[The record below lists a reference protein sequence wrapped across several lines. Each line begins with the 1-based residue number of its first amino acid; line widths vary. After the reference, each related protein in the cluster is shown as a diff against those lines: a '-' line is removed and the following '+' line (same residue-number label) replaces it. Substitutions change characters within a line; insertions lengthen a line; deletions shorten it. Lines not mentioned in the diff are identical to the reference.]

1 MSYQVLAR
9 KYRPKNFETLVGQ
22 EHVVRALTHALA
34 SGRLHHAYLFTGTRG
49 VGKTTLSRIL
59 AKSLN
64 CIGPDGNG
72 GITPTPCGVCE
83 ACTAI
88 DAGRFVDYIEMDA
101 ASNRGV
107 DEMAQM
113 LEQAVYAPS
122 NARFKVYMIDEVHM
136 LTNHAFN
143 SMLKTLEEPPEH
155 VKFILATT
163 DPQKIPVT
171 VLSRC
176 LQFNLKQMPPGHII
190 SHLENILG
198 QEGITFEQPALR
210 LLAAGAHGSMRDAL
224 SLTDQAIAY
233 AAGEVTL
240 DAVQG
245 MLGALDQSYLIRLLD
260 ALAAQDGADL
270 LAVADEMATRSLS
283 YNGALQDLGTLLHRI
298 ALAQTVPAALPQDLP
313 EYADVVR
320 LAAAFDAEEVQLYY
334 QIAVHGRNELG
345 LAPDEY
351 AGFSMTLLRMLAFR
365 PGVGGA
371 EGQPAAAPALS
382 RPAAVAAAR
391 AAAAAPPARAA
402 AHVQASHASVTPP
415 AVMAGAAAV
424 MARGEMPVRAPAAS
438 HGTAGA
444 STGASGLAASASSST
459 HGNTAGGMAPSAT
472 TPPKPMT
479 LAEASAQAQGRAPT
493 APDAMPGAAPVPTSP
508 ATSSPTSPA
517 TSTATSA
524 PTSTATSSPQF
535 AAAPQSP
542 ASQDAASATLATL
555 AAQVEAAHSAHLEPV
570 PAAALAAHAVAQAAP
585 AVSAAPAASISP
597 ARAALNAALEA
608 ARAASKPG
616 ARAYGG
622 GPSASAAAAA
632 TATSANQS
640 PGAEPATSPSR
651 AAAAGH
657 AAAPSQPQS
666 PNASHGAP
674 SGSGTASAAKSAA
687 TSSATSAAASASTF
701 APTSSAASPMASA
714 QSAAPSRTAPW
725 EDMPPAAS
733 MGGDAHAAVLEA
745 PVRQVAPQ
753 AQPAR
758 QATPVAAPQRAP
770 AAQPAQQQADDED
783 DLPPWVTE
791 FSDDSAIAQSMPAQQ
806 DYAPAAHSPSQPS
819 SHGQP
824 ARAAYGQPAGAA
836 QAQPHSANQG
846 QPHNASNGGAQQ
858 QAPAQQGYA
867 DDAQAFVAPA
877 RAAPGPAKAP
887 YAYVIT
893 PVPELDWDGNW
904 PAVAAALPLRG
915 VAQQLAMQ
923 AELISCGIDGNAA
936 VFKVRVPIETWRTPG
951 NVEKLTLAL
960 TERFG
965 RAVRVDTELGAV
977 WYTASAEAQAH
988 RAACQ
993 RAAEDTVANDPFV
1006 NSMIREFDAWVVP
1019 GSIVPPPAA
1028 SASAP
1033 S

>member
-22 EHVVRALTHALA
+22 EHVVRALTHALH

-64 CIGPDGNG
+64 CVGPDGNG

-107 DEMAQM
+107 DEMAQL

-190 SHLENILG
+190 GHLDNILG
-198 QEGITFEQPALR
+198 QEGISFEAPALR

-233 AAGEVTL
+233 AAGAVTL

-298 ALAQTVPAALPQDLP
+298 ALAQTVPAALPEDLP
-313 EYADVVR
+313 EHADIVR

-371 EGQPAAAPALS
+371 EGQPAAAPAMS
-382 RPAAVAAAR
+382 RSGAVAAAR
-391 AAAAAPPARAA
+391 AAAAPPARAA
-402 AHVQASHASVTPP
+402 AHMQASHASVTPA
-415 AVMAGAAAV
+415 AVVAGAAAA
-424 MARGEMPVRAPAAS
+424 MARNEASAPAPAAFAAPAAATPS
-438 HGTAGA
+438 
-444 STGASGLAASASSST
+444 ASAMPPAMST
-459 HGNTAGGMAPSAT
+459 PAAPSA
-472 TPPKPMT
+472 
-479 LAEASAQAQGRAPT
+479 
-493 APDAMPGAAPVPTSP
+493 MPV
-508 ATSSPTSPA
+508 
-517 TSTATSA
+517 
-524 PTSTATSSPQF
+524 
-535 AAAPQSP
+535 
-542 ASQDAASATLATL
+542 
-555 AAQVEAAHSAHLEPV
+555 H
-570 PAAALAAHAVAQAAP
+570 
-585 AVSAAPAASISP
+585 AAPAASAPAAPAPVAAAAAPAGPISP
-597 ARAALNAALEA
+597 ARAAINAALEA

-616 ARAYGG
+616 ARSS
-622 GPSASAAAAA
+622 SASTAPAAAA
-632 TATSANQS
+632 
-640 PGAEPATSPSR
+640 P
-651 AAAAGH
+651 
-657 AAAPSQPQS
+657 AAAPSAP
-666 PNASHGAP
+666 AAFAP
-674 SGSGTASAAKSAA
+674 SAPPGSAPAAPDS
-687 TSSATSAAASASTF
+687 
-701 APTSSAASPMASA
+701 SA
-714 QSAAPSRTAPW
+714 QSSGFGAGAASQPQAPSAAYTPPAASGAGYAQPAAPSAPAAVSPSRPAPW
-725 EDMPPAAS
+725 EDMPPTTA
-733 MGGDAHAAVLEA
+733 MGGDTQAAVLEA

-753 AQPAR
+753 QVAPQ
-758 QATPVAAPQRAP
+758 AAPASKPAP
-770 AAQPAQQQADDED
+770 QQADEED

-791 FSDDSAIAQSMPAQQ
+791 FSDDSAVAQSAPAPAYAPSRSHAPSPGQQYAPQAAQQ
-806 DYAPAAHSPSQPS
+806 PSQHQAP
-819 SHGQP
+819 P
-824 ARAAYGQPAGAA
+824 PLAYADEA
-836 QAQPHSANQG
+836 QA
-846 QPHNASNGGAQQ
+846 
-858 QAPAQQGYA
+858 
-867 DDAQAFVAPA
+867 VVMPA
-877 RAAPGPAKAP
+877 RAAPAPAKAP
-887 YAYVIT
+887 HAYVIT
-893 PVPELDWDGNW
+893 PVPELNWDGNW

-923 AELISCGIDGNAA
+923 AELIECSIDGNAV

-951 NVEKLTLAL
+951 NVEKLTVAL

-965 RAVRVDTELGAV
+965 RAVRVETELGAV
-977 WYTASAEAQAH
+977 WYTASAEAQAY
-988 RAACQ
+988 REACQ
-993 RAAEDTVANDPFV
+993 RAAEETVANDPFV
-1006 NSMIREFDAWVVP
+1006 NSLIREFDAWVVP
-1019 GSIVPPPAA
+1019 GSITPPPAVA
-1028 SASAP
+1028 AAAAN
-1033 S
+1033 